1 VSVTNNFVN
10 MAAYMQKELNRGKQF
25 MNVEHLEAG
34 SNYNTLEILK
44 QIYVILTCNKG
55 AKEKS

>member
-1 VSVTNNFVN
+1 
-10 MAAYMQKELNRGKQF
+10 MQKELNRGKQF
-25 MNVEHLEAG
+25 MNVEHFEAG

>member
-10 MAAYMQKELNRGKQF
+10 MAVYMQKELNRGKQF
-25 MNVEHLEAG
+25 VNVKHLEAS

-44 QIYVILTCNKG
+44 QIYVKQ
-55 AKEKS
+55 